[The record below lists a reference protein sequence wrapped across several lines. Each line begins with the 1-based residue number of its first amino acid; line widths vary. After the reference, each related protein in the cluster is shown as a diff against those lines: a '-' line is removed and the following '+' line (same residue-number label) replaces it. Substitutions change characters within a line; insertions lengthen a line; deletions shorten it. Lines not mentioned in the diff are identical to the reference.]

1 MKNIFSVLPLSIA
14 LLLAIAPV
22 GARAQT
28 SAPWP
33 DDLVDHMT
41 GAWKLQGKVM
51 GRDAHHEV
59 RAEWVLNHQFLSI
72 HEKTVADAPKSEHRY
87 EASWFL
93 GYDPVSERYV
103 LHLLDVFGGRF
114 SEALGYGTR
123 DGNSIRFVFEYP
135 DGPFHTTY
143 RWSAQDHS
151 WEWVMEQKDKAGKW
165 TTFADL
171 KLTRASQ

>member
-1 MKNIFSVLPLSIA
+1 MKNISFALPLA
-14 LLLAIAPV
+14 TAVLLAIAPI

-28 SAPWP
+28 PSPWS

-72 HEKTVADAPKSEHRY
+72 RERTDAHAPDSEHRY
-87 EASWFL
+87 EAAWFL
-93 GYDPVSERYV
+93 GYDPVSDRYV
-103 LHLLDVFGGRF
+103 LHLLDVFGSRF
-114 SEALGYGTR
+114 SETLGYGTR
-123 DGNSIRFVFEYP
+123 DGNSIHFVFEYP

-143 RWSAQDHS
+143 RWSAQDDS

-165 TTFADL
+165 TPFADL
-171 KLTRASQ
+171 KLVRAAQ